1 MPNYENG
8 KIYKMVGGGLTYV
21 GSTTRTLAQR
31 KAMHK
36 SGFKRWKAG
45 NGSKTTSYQL
55 FDSGEPVD
63 IVLLEDV
70 PCERKEQLHARERYW
85 IEKLDC
91 VNMMIPGRSDKEYYQ
106 DNKERISEYQKEWYE
121 QNRGKILELHKEYR
135 QQNRERISE
144 HKKKWVDQNK
154 DRILEK
160 EKKRYEQN
168 RDEIL
173 ERRKQ
178 KVPCPVCSKVMRKD
192 SIPRHIRMVHKNDTN

>member
-8 KIYKMVGGGLTYV
+8 KIYKLVAGGLTYV

-45 NGSKTTSYQL
+45 KRNKVTSYQL

-70 PCERKEQLHARERYW
+70 PCERKEQLHARERHW
-85 IEKLDC
+85 LEKLDC
-91 VNMMIPGRSDKEYYQ
+91 VNRYIAGRSQKEY
-106 DNKERISEYQKEWYE
+106 RE
-121 QNRGKILELHKEYR
+121 QNRHK
-135 QQNRERISE
+135 ISE
-144 HKKKWVDQNK
+144 RK
-154 DRILEK
+154 
-160 EKKRYEQN
+160 KKRYEQN

-173 ERRKQ
+173 ERKKK
-178 KVPCPVCSKVMRKD
+178 KVQCPLCSEEMRKS
-192 SIPRHIRMVHKNDTN
+192 SIPRHLRRFHKDE